1 MATNRIK
8 ASVEGSAKRKSSP
21 LTSAGKSEE
30 TLVENEIVI
39 DELKGQNVTTSQ
51 NNVVEDNKKEIDT
64 TSENIEIKTEPII
77 KSEPVVSEP
86 NNTFG
91 FVIEKKAEP
100 DIKKQKMYN
109 LKLGNIKKV
118 KEIADATGMS
128 ESAIID
134 FLIENGSK
142 VLTIK

>member
-8 ASVEGSAKRKSSP
+8 ASVEGSTKKRSP
-21 LTSAGKSEE
+21 LTSAGKDEKEIAVDQQVGSNVKDFEDKTPKTE
-30 TLVENEIVI
+30 SNKDAEPVEV
-39 DELKGQNVTTSQ
+39 
-51 NNVVEDNKKEIDT
+51 KKEIT
-64 TSENIEIKTEPII
+64 EINSATLEQ
-77 KSEPVVSEP
+77 

-109 LKLGNIKKV
+109 LKLGNIRKV
-118 KEIADATGMS
+118 KDLADATGMS

-134 FLIENGSK
+134 FLIENGTK
-142 VLTIK
+142 VITIK